1 MPKPNHREKILASGL
16 AVFYEYGFNGS
27 GIQDVVNHAGV
38 PKGSFYNHFKSKEA
52 LGLEVL
58 DAYWEAGCAV
68 RLELQASGVA
78 PLKRID
84 RHLAAFGYDRNGCL
98 VGNFSAELSGIDEFR
113 HRLSE
118 LYEGW
123 IADVAACIKDGQLD
137 GTIRDDDTAANLA
150 EFVVEG
156 IEGAKLKAKIDQDP
170 GAVKRF
176 RKSVKLFLQSR

>member
-1 MPKPNHREKILASGL
+1 MSKPNHRNKILASGL
-16 AVFYEYGFNGS
+16 AVFHEHGFNGS
-27 GIQDVVNHAGV
+27 GVQDVVTHAGV

-58 DAYWEAGCAV
+58 DAYWEAGSAA
-68 RLELQASGVA
+68 RLELRASGVS

-84 RHLAAFGYDRNGCL
+84 RHLAAFGYDKNGCL
-98 VGNFSAELSGIDEFR
+98 VGNFSAELAGVDEIR

-118 LYEGW
+118 LYKTW
-123 IADVAACIKDGQLD
+123 IADVATCIREGQMD
-137 GTIRDDDTAANLA
+137 GTIRDDDKATNLA

-170 GAVKRF
+170 GAVKRYQ
-176 RKSVKLFLQSR
+176 KSIQLFLQSR